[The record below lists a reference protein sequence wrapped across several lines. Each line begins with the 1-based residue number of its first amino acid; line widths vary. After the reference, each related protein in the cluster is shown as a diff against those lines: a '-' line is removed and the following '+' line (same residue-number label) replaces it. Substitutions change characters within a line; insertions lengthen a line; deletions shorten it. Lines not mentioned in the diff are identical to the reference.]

1 MGLNNYTGFFDYYP
15 LRNIVNKKYDDLLAE
30 RKKFADDVTKKIN
43 DKIELSNEDH
53 CGSCGQYAITKNE
66 SNQKNIS
73 YNGYISFSFGR

>member
-1 MGLNNYTGFFDYYP
+1 MKFIEKFTQKALPTPLGRWNLDYCS
-15 LRNIVNKKYDDLLAE
+15 
-30 RKKFADDVTKKIN
+30 KKIN

-73 YNGYISFSFGR
+73 TDFYKNTNKQSK